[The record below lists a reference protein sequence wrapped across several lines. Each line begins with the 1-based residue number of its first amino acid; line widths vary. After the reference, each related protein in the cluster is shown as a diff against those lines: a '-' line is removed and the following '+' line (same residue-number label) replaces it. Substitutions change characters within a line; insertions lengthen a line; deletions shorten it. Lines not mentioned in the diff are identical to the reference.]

1 MNDYIERI
9 QAVYPELLIE
19 DVYPNDIGQN
29 NDVLIINNSLVFRF
43 PKYDKGIV
51 SLKEETKILEHIRG
65 KISIPIPCP
74 TYQSFELLKPGKVF
88 TGYERIEGDPFWNED
103 FVKVDKVDSIKLA
116 KQLVTFLIEI
126 HSISKQKLNRD
137 LELKDRNP
145 YEEMKELFN
154 NIQDKLFSFINEK
167 DQKDIVFSFESF
179 LNNEE
184 HLKTTL
190 IHGDFG
196 ASNILWN
203 SKNCEI
209 SGIIDFGGTRIGDP
223 AFDFAGI
230 LSSYGEDFFN
240 KCIDLYPNGSEIA
253 KRVTFYKSTFAL
265 QEALHGLINN
275 DKRAFENG
283 IKEYF

>member
-51 SLKEETKILEHIRG
+51 SLIEETKILELIRG
-65 KISIPIPCP
+65 TISIPIPCP
-74 TYQSFELLKPGKVF
+74 KYQSFDLLEPGKVF
-88 TGYERIEGDPFWNED
+88 TGYERIEGDPFWNEHL
-103 FVKVDKVDSIKLA
+103 VRVDNVDSIKFA

-145 YEEMKELFN
+145 YEEMKELFK
-154 NIQDKLFSFINEK
+154 NIQDKLFPFINEK
-167 DQKDIVFSFESF
+167 AQKDIFYSFESF

-209 SGIIDFGGTRIGDP
+209 SGVIDFGGTRIGDP

-253 KRVTFYKSTFAL
+253 QRVTFYKSTFAL

-275 DKRAFENG
+275 DNRAFENG
-283 IKEYF
+283 IKEYL